1 AQTLLPEGNP
11 EKQVILERVLPE
23 EMTAYKWTDGYY
35 TAIRPGRPQRVK
47 VASPAPPK
55 IQYWVLGLA
64 EVNLGR
70 DVTIKVDGRVL
81 ANELVTTTRGAWTLP
96 YVAPG
101 AHTVVVETDAP
112 NLRILLDQEPAG
124 GGEIVALRN
133 FYRMSGKL
141 RVTARRPAGDQP
153 TTINIILYSTSREPD
168 AKTQYRITLDG
179 GAPRH
184 AEGVAL
190 MHFSPGMRT
199 APMPPADR
207 EPILGFADTADR
219 TVYHP
224 RFIAVGL
231 GDDLAPRPP
240 PPARA
245 AGAGLAAQHRGPF
258 FRDAPR
264 RARRRE
270 GDPVAPA
277 RAGGRGEGR

>member
-153 TTINIILYSTSREPD
+153 TTINIILYSTSRDPD
-168 AKTQYRITLDG
+168 PRTQYRITLDG

-184 AEGVAL
+184 AEGLAL
-190 MHFSPGMRT
+190 TPSSPGVRT
-199 APMPPADR
+199 APMPAADR

-224 RFIAVGL
+224 RFVAVGL
-231 GDDLAPRPP
+231 GDDLAPGTHTLTIAPE
-240 PPARA
+240 
-245 AGAGLAAQHRGPF
+245 AGSAGKTWVRF
-258 FRDAPR
+258 FVMTTA
-264 RARRRE
+264 
-270 GDPVAPA
+270 
-277 RAGGRGEGR
+277 